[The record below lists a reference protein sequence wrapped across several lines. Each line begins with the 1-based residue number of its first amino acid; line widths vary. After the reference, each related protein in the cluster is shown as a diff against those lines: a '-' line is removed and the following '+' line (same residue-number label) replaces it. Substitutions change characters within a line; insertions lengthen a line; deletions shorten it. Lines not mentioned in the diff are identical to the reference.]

1 MGRRGRLEHEGR
13 PEEFQ
18 RGAGDRA
25 RAFNDGKIV
34 DAQGDGVSLTE
45 ADGGTLISAGEGNSL
60 FVANV
65 TPDQLGASNITLDG
79 EAFTNGSPLGSILST
94 FEDNNFTIEG
104 EPVDEASTG
113 GTSDDALA
121 SDDDQTAADAIAEDL
136 VLKGGKGDDT
146 LEGGAGDDTLAGGRG
161 ADTFIQDFGQPGED
175 TIADFNPNQD
185 VIDFS
190 GLNDFEKVS
199 VSEVDGSTLISVGEG
214 NTLTINNI
222 TPDQLSADN
231 IKFDG
236 EAPSA
241 DNFNLQSAL
250 GGETSDAAGGE
261 LDALSGALGGGET
274 LTPGA
279 DGSVPADSALG
290 NALDNTAQQGASPAG
305 GLADG
310 AAGSDIVADEAA
322 EGAIDEEQVDE
333 AAAGGG

>member
-1 MGRRGRLEHEGR
+1 
-13 PEEFQ
+13 
-18 RGAGDRA
+18 
-25 RAFNDGKIV
+25 
-34 DAQGDGVSLTE
+34 
-45 ADGGTLISAGEGNSL
+45 
-60 FVANV
+60 
-65 TPDQLGASNITLDG
+65 LGASNVSVDG
-79 EAFTNGSPLGSILST
+79 QPLAADTSLGEILSDFAGDSST
-94 FEDNNFTIEG
+94 VSGAQE
-104 EPVDEASTG
+104 DEALTG
-113 GTSDDALA
+113 GTNEDQLAGSDE
-121 SDDDQTAADAIAEDL
+121 QTTADVIAEDL
-136 VLKGGKGDDT
+136 VLKGGKGDDALEGGAGNDNLSGGRGADTLAGGAGDDVLRGGGGDDTLAGGAGDDVLKGGKGDDT

-190 GLNDFEKVS
+190 GLNDFENVS

-250 GGETSDAAGGE
+250 GAGASEVAGGG

-274 LTPGA
+274 LAPGA
-279 DGSVPADSALG
+279 DGGAPADSALG

-305 GLADG
+305 GLGDG